1 MSKSMMKI
9 KTGGMTESMMITNE
23 KKLFPLTKVVLSL
36 LFLFISCYLLMI
48 KGSSEYES
56 LIGIE

>member
-1 MSKSMMKI
+1 MKI

>member
-1 MSKSMMKI
+1 MSKSMLKI
-9 KTGGMTESMMITNE
+9 KTGGMTESMMIKNE
-23 KKLFPLTKVVLSL
+23 KKLFPIPKVIMSLS
-36 LFLFISCYLLMI
+36 FLFVSCYLLMI